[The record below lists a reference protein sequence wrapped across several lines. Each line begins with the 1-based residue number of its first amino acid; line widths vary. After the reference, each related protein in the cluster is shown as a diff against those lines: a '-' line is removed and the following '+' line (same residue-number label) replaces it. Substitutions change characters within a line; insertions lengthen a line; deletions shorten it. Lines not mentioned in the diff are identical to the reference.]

1 MSLNYN
7 ELLQE
12 MLSAA
17 MPVLKKQWREAKP
30 EMEGR
35 FARLLKNIK
44 EIEVL
49 KLRGEISEEQA
60 TLHIRVQIKS
70 IKTVIQSVKGL
81 TLLTLESAIN
91 AAIDVVR
98 GRINGTIGW
107 PLL

>member
-1 MSLNYN
+1 M
-7 ELLQE
+7 ELYAYLPKCCILVYQNVVF
-12 MLSAA
+12 L
-17 MPVLKKQWREAKP
+17 
-30 EMEGR
+30 
-35 FARLLKNIK
+35 FTKNI
-44 EIEVL
+44 VLLFTGYML

-60 TLHIRVQIKS
+60 TLQIRIQINS

-107 PLL
+107 PLF